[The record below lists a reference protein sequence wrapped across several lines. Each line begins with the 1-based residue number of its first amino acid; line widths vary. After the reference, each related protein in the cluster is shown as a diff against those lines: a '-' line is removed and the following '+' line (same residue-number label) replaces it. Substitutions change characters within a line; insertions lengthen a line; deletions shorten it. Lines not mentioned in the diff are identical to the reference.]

1 MTGQELENELH
12 AVLGWW
18 RDNMPDKQ
26 QGGFYGRIDGYGQLH
41 EQAAKGLVLNARI
54 LWTFSAAARDP
65 RFERKKSGYG
75 DTALRAYEYLCA
87 HFYDAGFGGFY
98 WSLDAAGK
106 PENDKKQVYA
116 QAFAIYGL
124 SEYYLLSGN
133 AAALDLAL
141 QTFDLLE
148 KNTLDL
154 ALNGY
159 FEAYSR
165 NWVLLEDLR
174 LSEKDANEAKT
185 QNTHLHVLEAYANL
199 LRAAPENRRVAAA
212 LENLIELFE
221 QRFIDPQ
228 SAHIHL
234 FFDEK
239 WQLKS
244 DIVSFGHDIEASW
257 LLWDAAQTLGKT
269 EVQERLKPLCLK
281 IADATLREALD
292 PDGAVLNERR
302 NSDGRLDTDRIWWV
316 QAEAILGFLNA
327 WQMSGTALYHEA
339 AARCWQYTQAHLRDS
354 GGGEWY
360 WRVGRQGEHFPEEDK
375 AGFWKCPYHNG
386 RMLLFGSRTNVIHT
400 PTG

>member
-1 MTGQELENELH
+1 MMSQELETELH

-18 RDNMPDKQ
+18 RDKMPDERN
-26 QGGFYGRIDGYGQLH
+26 GGFYGRIDGYGQLH
-41 EQAAKGLVLNARI
+41 EQAEKGLVLNARI

-65 RFERKKSGYG
+65 RFEQKKSGYG
-75 DTALRAYEYLCA
+75 EIALRAYEYLYA
-87 HFYDAGFGGFY
+87 NFYDTEYGGFY
-98 WSLDAAGK
+98 WSLDAAGN
-106 PENDKKQVYA
+106 PANDKKQVYA

-133 AAALDLAL
+133 ADALELAL
-141 QTFDLLE
+141 QTFALLE
-148 KNTLDL
+148 KNTFDHT
-154 ALNGY
+154 LNGY

-165 NWVLLEDLR
+165 SWVLLEDLR
-174 LSEKDANEAKT
+174 LSDKDANEAKT

-199 LRAAPENRRVAAA
+199 LRAAPENRQVATA

-221 QRFIDPQ
+221 QRFIDPE

-234 FFDEK
+234 FFNEK

-257 LLWDAAQTLGKT
+257 LLWDAAQALSNAA
-269 EVQERLKPLCLK
+269 VQERLKPLCLK

-327 WQMSGTALYHEA
+327 WQMSGASIYREA
-339 AARCWQYTQAHLRDS
+339 AERCWQYTRTHLRDTE
-354 GGGEWY
+354 GGEWY

-386 RMLLFGSRTNVIHT
+386 RMLLFGSRTDVTRT
-400 PTG
+400 PKG